1 MEASAAARAAGRP
14 ASQLRVDPNE
24 SRLAERVIAVARAV
38 LAMTTVIVFRL
49 DPPAPSRFTDATDT
63 ILFGYLAFA
72 LLLLLLLI
80 RVKTIPR
87 LFPVAVHSVD
97 IAFAGILT
105 LSSAGVDS
113 PLFTFLLY
121 PLLAAAY
128 RWGFREVMSTAVVVD
143 GVMGLEAI
151 LLGESAFEL
160 NTFLI
165 RAIYVVAMGAAVGFL
180 AENEKRRRL
189 ETRDIAVVLGRA
201 GSGGKLSDT
210 VNLVLTSIRRVF
222 GASEVLVA
230 VREQKSGRAWLWSAG
245 DPDAEGKSP
254 RAEALSAAEIQNYF
268 FTAPG
273 VAWHAVATLWPTR
286 GHRFSVVAV
295 DDDGDRVRK
304 PALVVPDGFLAAH
317 PCRRMIGA
325 SLELSDEWSGRLF
338 VVAPSLGTLR
348 EQSARFAMRL
358 AKQVA
363 PSVYG
368 QYLVRRL
375 RSRAEALERG
385 RIARE
390 LHDGVTQSLLGLEM
404 ELVVLH
410 RRAMAQAPQLAD
422 DLTRVHGI
430 VRNEVITVRELM
442 EGIRVG
448 DGAAGDLPLHLGEVV
463 ERFGRYTGTVAR
475 FISEGPSVAFSPNV
489 GRQIARIVHEALV
502 NVRKHSNASRVTVR
516 TNVEGTCWK
525 LYIEDDGK
533 GFPFAGR
540 KTLQELEAL
549 RQAPRTI
556 AERVRIIGG
565 TLSVESRPG
574 FGSVVEVA
582 VPLQGTQERHE

>member
-1 MEASAAARAAGRP
+1 MEATAAARAAGRP
-14 ASQLRVDPNE
+14 ASQLRIDPNE

-38 LAMTTVIVFRL
+38 LAMTTVVVFRL
-49 DPPAPSRFTDATDT
+49 DPPAPSRFTGATVGV
-63 ILFGYLAFA
+63 LLAYLAFA
-72 LLLLLLLI
+72 LVLLLVLI
-80 RVKTIPR
+80 RVKTIHR
-87 LFPVAVHSVD
+87 LFPVAVHAVD

-105 LSSAGVDS
+105 FSSAGVNS

-143 GVMGLEAI
+143 GVMGVEAV
-151 LLGESAFEL
+151 LLGETAFEL
-160 NTFLI
+160 NTFLL
-165 RAIYVVAMGAAVGFL
+165 RAIYVIAMGAAVGFL

-189 ETRDIAVVLGRA
+189 EARDISLVLGRA
-201 GSGGKLSDT
+201 GAGGKLSDT
-210 VNLVLTSIRRVF
+210 VNLVLTSVRRVF
-222 GASEVLVA
+222 GAREVLVA
-230 VREQKSGRAWLWSAG
+230 VRERQSGRAWLWSAG
-245 DPDAEGKSP
+245 DADDEGKSP
-254 RAEALSAAEIQNYF
+254 RAEALSATGSQDYLF
-268 FTAPG
+268 DTPG
-273 VAWHAVATLWPTR
+273 VAWHAVATLLPR
-286 GHRFSVVAV
+286 HNRFSVVAV
-295 DDDGDRVRK
+295 DEDGDRISA
-304 PALVVPDGFLAAH
+304 PDLVVPDGFLAAH

-325 SLELSDEWSGRLF
+325 SLKLSDDWSGRLF
-338 VVAPSLGTLR
+338 VIGPSLGTLR

-422 DLTRVHGI
+422 DLTRVHAI

-448 DGAAGDLPLHLGEVV
+448 DVPAGDLYLHLGEVV
-463 ERFGRYTGTVAR
+463 DRFGRYTGIVAR
-475 FISEGPSVAFSPNV
+475 FTSEGPPVAFTPNV

-502 NVRKHSNASRVTVR
+502 NVRKHSNANRVTVR
-516 TNVEGTCWK
+516 ADVEGTCWK
-525 LYIEDDGK
+525 LSIEDDGK

-556 AERVRIIGG
+556 AERVQIVGG
-565 TLSVESRPG
+565 TLSIESRPG
-574 FGSVVEVA
+574 FGSVVEVT
-582 VPLQGTQERHE
+582 VPIQGAQGAL

>member
-1 MEASAAARAAGRP
+1 MEVTAARAASRP
-14 ASQLRVDPNE
+14 ASQLRIDPNE
-24 SRLAERVIAVARAV
+24 TRLAERVIAVARAV
-38 LAMTTVIVFRL
+38 LAMTTVAVFRV
-49 DPPAPSRFTDATDT
+49 DPPGPSRFTAVTGDV
-63 ILFGYLAFA
+63 LLVYLAFA
-72 LLLLLLLI
+72 LFMLLLLL
-80 RVKTIPR
+80 RVKTIHR
-87 LFPVAVHSVD
+87 FFPVAVHAVD

-105 LSSAGVDS
+105 FSSAGIDS

-143 GVMGLEAI
+143 GLMGLQAV
-151 LLGESAFEL
+151 LVGETAFEL
-160 NTFLI
+160 NTFLL
-165 RAIYVVAMGAAVGFL
+165 RAIYVIAMGAAVGFL

-189 ETRDIAVVLGRA
+189 EARDISVVLGRA
-201 GSGGKLSDT
+201 GVGGRLSDT

-222 GASEVLVA
+222 GANEVLVA
-230 VREQKSGRAWLWSAG
+230 VRERESGRAWLWSAG
-245 DPDAEGKSP
+245 DADEEGKSP
-254 RAEALSAAEIQNYF
+254 RAQALSPAATQNYLF
-268 FTAPG
+268 AAPG
-273 VAWHAVATLWPTR
+273 VAWHASASLLPTR
-286 GHRFSVVAV
+286 GNRFSVVAV
-295 DDDGDRVRK
+295 DESGDRISA
-304 PALVVPDGFLAAH
+304 PDLVVPDGLLASH

-325 SLELSDEWSGRLF
+325 SLELGDDWFGRLF
-338 VVAPSLGTLR
+338 VIAPSLGTLR

-410 RRAMAQAPQLAD
+410 RRAVAQAPQLAD

-448 DGAAGDLPLHLGEVV
+448 DVAAGNLYLHLSEVV
-463 ERFGRYTGTVAR
+463 DRFGRYTGIVAR
-475 FISEGPSVAFSPNV
+475 FVSEGPPATFTPNIS
-489 GRQIARIVHEALV
+489 RQIARIVHEGLV
-502 NVRKHSNASRVTVR
+502 NVRKHSHAGHVTV
-516 TNVEGTCWK
+516 NADVEDTGWK
-525 LYIEDDGK
+525 LSIEDDGK

-549 RQAPRTI
+549 RLAPRTI

-565 TLSVESRPG
+565 TLSIESRPG
-574 FGSVVEVA
+574 FGSVVEVSI
-582 VPLQGTQERHE
+582 PLHGAQERHE

>member
-1 MEASAAARAAGRP
+1 MEATAAARAAGRP
-14 ASQLRVDPNE
+14 ASQLRIDPNE

-38 LAMTTVIVFRL
+38 LAMTTVVVFRF
-49 DPPAPSRFTDATDT
+49 DPPAPSRFTGATDGV
-63 ILFGYLAFA
+63 LLAYLAFA
-72 LLLLLLLI
+72 LVLLLLLL
-80 RVKTIPR
+80 RVKTIHR
-87 LFPVAVHSVD
+87 LFPVVVHTVD

-105 LSSAGVDS
+105 FSSAGVNS

-143 GVMGLEAI
+143 GLMGLEAI
-151 LLGESAFEL
+151 LLGEVAFEL
-160 NTFLI
+160 NTFLL
-165 RAIYVVAMGAAVGFL
+165 RAIYVIAMGAAVGFL

-189 ETRDIAVVLGRA
+189 EARDISVVLGRA
-201 GSGGKLSDT
+201 GGGGKLSDT
-210 VNLVLTSIRRVF
+210 VNLVLTSVRRVF
-222 GASEVLVA
+222 GATEVLVA
-230 VREQKSGRAWLWSAG
+230 VRERQSGRAWLWSAG
-245 DPDAEGKSP
+245 EAGEESRSP
-254 RAEALSAAEIQNYF
+254 RAEALSAASSQDYLF
-268 FTAPG
+268 DTPG
-273 VAWHAVATLWPTR
+273 AAWHAVATLLPTR
-286 GHRFSVVAV
+286 RNRFSVVAV
-295 DDDGDRVRK
+295 DENGDRVSA
-304 PALVVPDGFLAAH
+304 PDLVVPNGFLAAH

-325 SLELSDEWSGRLF
+325 SLQLSDDWSGRLF
-338 VVAPSLGTLR
+338 VIAPSLGTLR

-422 DLTRVHGI
+422 DLTRVHAI

-448 DGAAGDLPLHLGEVV
+448 DVAAGDLYLHLGEVV
-463 ERFGRYTGTVAR
+463 DRFGRYTGIVAR
-475 FISEGPSVAFSPNV
+475 FTSEGPPVAFPPNV

-502 NVRKHSNASRVTVR
+502 NVRKHSNANRVTVR
-516 TNVEGTCWK
+516 AQVEGTCWK
-525 LYIEDDGK
+525 LSIEDDGK

-540 KTLQELEAL
+540 KTMQELEAL
-549 RQAPRTI
+549 RLAPRTI
-556 AERVRIIGG
+556 AERVQIVGG
-565 TLSVESRPG
+565 TLSIESRPG
-574 FGSVVEVA
+574 FGSVVEVR
-582 VPLQGTQERHE
+582 VPIQGAQGAL